1 MYNYQSGPVSDQMAL
16 ALFLTLFV
24 YSVIPLGIALFRENY
39 ITKKKYTRACFGF
52 NAIIMVLFFLF
63 GGNGAAY
70 LIWTTVFWAV
80 GKRMLNNK
88 GILKDNDYEEPSE
101 PYYLSDIFKN
111 SGEMNSKEDLQ
122 RTDNT
127 PHNVKT
133 NVSVSAEESVI
144 VDRSQEYTVC
154 PHCSTRQLS
163 KRTVC
168 YNCGVRFVDSEV
180 LDQKCLEDD

>member
-1 MYNYQSGPVSDQMAL
+1 MYEDQIAL
-16 ALFLTLFV
+16 ALFLTMFI
-24 YSVIPLGIALFRENY
+24 YCVIPVGIALFRENY
-39 ITKKKYTRACFGF
+39 ITKKKYFRACFGF
-52 NAIIMVLFFLF
+52 NAIFLVLFLLF
-63 GGNGAAY
+63 GSNDGAAY
-70 LIWTTVFWAV
+70 MIWTTIFWAV

-101 PYYLSDIFKN
+101 PYYLSDVFKN
-111 SGEMNSKEDLQ
+111 SGEMNYKEDLQ

-127 PHNVKT
+127 PYNARA